1 MINKIYKTIHN
12 KFSKFFK
19 FIFFIRYLFIIFFV
33 AIALFLSIPIYFDY
47 SKREEIIKFY
57 LQENYNLRIK
67 NIEQIVFK
75 SLPVPHLSIKNSYI
89 NFYTE
94 KINFKTQNLIIY
106 PELFSIYNYKNFH
119 VKKIKLQNINTEVDY
134 ENFNIIIDKILNSK
148 KKINLTGLNIIL
160 KNLNEKIIEIKRINF
175 SNYGYKKNIIIGEIF
190 QKKFKLKLND
200 NLSNINFKILET
212 GITSIININKEGT
225 SYIGDMK
232 GKVLNSNYKFN
243 FKYYPGVFKIE
254 NFLFRNKNL
263 SLDNNGIIEFNPY
276 FKIDL
281 NSKIKNINEDIFR
294 FFNLKDLL
302 GFRNLIKRLNSSN
315 TISFKSSKF
324 GRKLI
329 SDFVMETKLAYGTF
343 IFEKNLLISGSRL
356 SCKGK
361 VNLLEEYPVLFFDC
375 KLNSSD
381 KKKLL
386 KKFDI
391 NFKKRNEPLLLNL
404 KGNMNLLNNKINFD
418 FIEIDND
425 LVSKEDLKYYKT
437 NFEEI
442 IFDENFLDIFD
453 LLKIRKFLTEI
464 L

>member
-1 MINKIYKTIHN
+1 MINKIYKIINN

-19 FIFFIRYLFIIFFV
+19 FIFFIRYLFVIFFV
-33 AIALFLSIPIYFDY
+33 AIALFLFIPLYFDY
-47 SKREEIIKFY
+47 SKREEIIKNY
-57 LQENYNLRIK
+57 LLKSYGLRVKNLEI
-67 NIEQIVFK
+67 IEFK
-75 SLPVPHLSIKNSYI
+75 SLPVPHLSIKNSNI

-119 VKKIKLQNINTEVDY
+119 AKKIKLQNLETEVDY
-134 ENFNIIIDKILNSK
+134 KNFIVLIDKILNSK
-148 KKINLTGLNIIL
+148 KKINLIDLNIMI
-160 KNLNEKIIEIKRINF
+160 KNLNKKIIDIKQIQF
-175 SNYGYKKNIIIGEIF
+175 SNYGYKKNIIVGEIF

-212 GITSIININKEGT
+212 GITAIINRNKYASG
-225 SYIGDMK
+225 YIGDMK

-243 FKYYPGVFKIE
+243 FSYAPGVLKIE
-254 NFLFRNKNL
+254 NLFFRNKNL
-263 SLDNNGIIEFNPY
+263 SLDNEGIVELDPY

-281 NSKIKNINEDIFR
+281 NSKIKSINKDIFR

-302 GFRNLIKRLNSSN
+302 RFKDLIKKLNSSN
-315 TISFKSSKF
+315 TVSFKTRKF
-324 GRKLI
+324 SRNLI
-329 SDFVMETKLAYGTF
+329 SDFDIKTYLVYGLLS
-343 IFEKNLLISGSRL
+343 FEKNLLISDSRF

-361 VNLLEEYPVLFFDC
+361 VNLLEEYPVLFFNC

-391 NFKKRNEPLLLNL
+391 KYKIRNEPISLNL
-404 KGNMNLLNNKINFD
+404 RGNMNLLNNKINFD
-418 FIEIDND
+418 FIEINND
-425 LVSKEDLKYYKT
+425 LGSKEDLKYYKI

-442 IFDENFLDIFD
+442 VFDENFLDIFD